1 MPASLAKDELAL
13 LCLPD
18 LEKLLLVWGG
28 SKRRE
33 NILIHYHRRLLPS
46 TVSTRIGSEPRGAV
60 DSARK
65 YGAVV

>member
-18 LEKLLLVWGG
+18 LEKLLLLVWGG

-33 NILIHYHRRLLPS
+33 NILIH
-46 TVSTRIGSEPRGAV
+46 
-60 DSARK
+60 
-65 YGAVV
+65 